1 MNKYIDVLRDM
12 LTQRGYI
19 ITEDNYESNN
29 IIGIN
34 SLKTKIIVFTTPVVK
49 FNVDT
54 VKEFITITNNLNID
68 HCIVIYS
75 LSVTSMAKKLIEN
88 SFDVKIE
95 LFKLD
100 EVQFNIT
107 SHILVPLHIKLSDV
121 DATKFKDLYGV
132 KFPTILKTDPI
143 ARFYNYQK
151 GDIIKIIRNGNYV
164 TYRICK

>member
-1 MNKYIDVLRDM
+1 
-12 LTQRGYI
+12 
-19 ITEDNYESNN
+19 
-29 IIGIN
+29 
-34 SLKTKIIVFTTPVVK
+34 
-49 FNVDT
+49 
-54 VKEFITITNNLNID
+54 
-68 HCIVIYS
+68 
-75 LSVTSMAKKLIEN
+75 MAKKLIEN

-107 SHILVPLHIKLSDV
+107 THILVPIHIKLTDV
-121 DATKFKDLYGV
+121 DATKFKDLYGI

-151 GDIIKIIRNGNYV
+151 GDVIKIVRSSEYV

>member
-1 MNKYIDVLRDM
+1 MSTYIDVLRDM
-12 LTQRGYI
+12 LIQRGYI
-19 ITEDNYESNN
+19 IEDISDRDS
-29 IIGIN
+29 IIGVN
-34 SLKTKIIVFTTPVVK
+34 TLKSKIIIFTTPVVK

-54 VKEFITITNNLNID
+54 VKEFITITNKLNIN

-75 LSVTSMAKKLIEN
+75 VSVTSMAKKLIEN

-107 SHILVPLHIKLSDV
+107 THILVPIHIKLTDV
-121 DATKFKDLYGV
+121 DATKFKDLYGI

-151 GDIIKIIRNGNYV
+151 GDVIKIVRSSEYV